1 MKEIKHE
8 VTENDEVKKKVE
20 VSMLCKVEWFYK
32 EESTAVIPV
41 SIYYIEGKH
50 VYNGYMVKF

>member
-8 VTENDEVKKKVE
+8 VTENDEVEKKVE

-32 EESTAVIPV
+32 EESTAIIPV
-41 SIYYIEGKH
+41 SIYYLEVKH
-50 VYNGYMVKF
+50 VYNTW